1 MDYNALPS
9 LRSISTQAR
18 ITISCMFNPLALPAS
33 DAAVSYFATQNSVL
47 SVDRLYYAYPNQ
59 PNVLKGLHLQVSGG
73 EKVGLIGPN
82 GAGKTSLFLAICG
95 ALSPQSGEIMLFNC
109 PVHPGNFRPEVGLVF
124 QNPNDE
130 LFSLSV
136 RDDIAFGPL
145 NMGLSDHEVEARVKE
160 ALMLTGVSEL
170 AERPPHHLS
179 GGEKRMVAIACV
191 LSMRPQLIL
200 YDEPSANL
208 DIRSRRRLIQFL
220 QAAQQTILVSSH
232 DLELILEVCDRVILL
247 DQGEIIAD
255 GPVHKVMCNASLME
269 AHGLEKPNSL
279 RQMG

>member
-1 MDYNALPS
+1 ML
-9 LRSISTQAR
+9 
-18 ITISCMFNPLALPAS
+18 NPLALFTS
-33 DAAVSYFATQNSVL
+33 DASVSLFATQNCAL
-47 SVDRLYYAYPNQ
+47 SVYDLSFAYPDHLQ
-59 PNVLKGLHLQVSGG
+59 VLKGLNFQVSVG

-82 GAGKTSLFLAICG
+82 GAGKTSLFLSICG
-95 ALSPQSGEIMLFNC
+95 ALSPLSGEVMIFNH
-109 PVHPGNFRPEVGLVF
+109 PVHPGDFRPEIGLVF
-124 QNPNDE
+124 QNPNDQ

-145 NMGLSDHEVEARVKE
+145 NMGLSADEVEARVQE

-170 AERPPHHLS
+170 ADRPPHHLS
-179 GGEKRMVAIACV
+179 GGEKRMAAIASV
-191 LSMRPQLIL
+191 LAMRPQLML

-220 QAAQQTILVSSH
+220 QASQQTIMVSSH
-232 DLELILEVCDRVILL
+232 DLDLILEVCDRVILL

-255 GPVHKVMCNASLME
+255 GSAHEVMRDASLME

-279 RQMG
+279 RQTS

>member
-1 MDYNALPS
+1 MASS
-9 LRSISTQAR
+9 LLGFAVGELTQFFEAPG
-18 ITISCMFNPLALPAS
+18 CMLNPLALFTLDAS
-33 DAAVSYFATQNSVL
+33 VSLFATQNCAL
-47 SVDRLYYAYPNQ
+47 SVYDLSFAYPDHLQ
-59 PNVLKGLHLQVSGG
+59 VLKGLNFQVSVG

-82 GAGKTSLFLAICG
+82 GAGKTSLFLSICG
-95 ALSPQSGEIMLFNC
+95 ALSPLSGEVMLFNH
-109 PVHPGNFRPEVGLVF
+109 PVHPGDFRPEIGLVF
-124 QNPNDE
+124 QNPNDQ

-145 NMGLSDHEVEARVKE
+145 NMGLSADEVEARVQE

-170 AERPPHHLS
+170 ADRPPHHLS
-179 GGEKRMVAIACV
+179 GGEKRMAAIASV
-191 LSMRPQLIL
+191 LAMRPQLML

-220 QAAQQTILVSSH
+220 QASQQTIMVSSH
-232 DLELILEVCDRVILL
+232 DLDLILEVCDRVILL

-255 GPVHKVMCNASLME
+255 GSAHEVMRDASLME

-279 RQMG
+279 RQTS

>member
-1 MDYNALPS
+1 
-9 LRSISTQAR
+9 
-18 ITISCMFNPLALPAS
+18 MFNPLALPAS
-33 DAAVSYFATQNSVL
+33 DAAVSCFATQNSVL
-47 SVDRLYYAYPNQ
+47 SVDHLYYAYPNQ

-124 QNPNDE
+124 QNPNDQ

-145 NMGLSDHEVEARVKE
+145 NMGLSDHEVEARVQE

-255 GPVHKVMCNASLME
+255 GPVHEVMRNASLME

>member
-1 MDYNALPS
+1 
-9 LRSISTQAR
+9 
-18 ITISCMFNPLALPAS
+18 MFNPITLSAPDAS
-33 DAAVSYFATQNSVL
+33 VSYFSTQNCVL
-47 SVDRLYYAYPNQ
+47 RVYDLSYAYPDQ
-59 PNVLKGLHLQVSGG
+59 PNVLKGLNLQVLAG

-82 GAGKTSLFLAICG
+82 GAGKTSLFHCICG
-95 ALSPQSGEIMLFNC
+95 ALSPKSGEIILFNR
-109 PVHPGNFRPEVGLVF
+109 PVRSGDFRPEVGLVF
-124 QNPNDE
+124 QNPTDQ

-145 NMGLSDHEVEARVKE
+145 NMGLSEPEIEARVEE

-170 AERPPHHLS
+170 ADRPPHHLS
-179 GGEKRMVAIACV
+179 GGEKRMVAIASI
-191 LSMRPQLIL
+191 LAMRPQLII

-220 QAAQQTILVSSH
+220 QAAPQTILVSSH

-247 DQGEIIAD
+247 DQGQIVAN
-255 GPVHKVMCNASLME
+255 GPTHEVMQNASLME

-279 RQMG
+279 IQMGC

>member
-1 MDYNALPS
+1 ML
-9 LRSISTQAR
+9 
-18 ITISCMFNPLALPAS
+18 NPLALSTS
-33 DAAVSYFATQNSVL
+33 DASVSFFATQNCALNVYDL
-47 SVDRLYYAYPNQ
+47 FYAYPNH
-59 PNVLKGLHLQVSGG
+59 PHVLKGVNFQVSVG

-95 ALSPQSGEIMLFNC
+95 ALSPQSGEIMLFNH
-109 PVHPGNFRPEVGLVF
+109 PLHPGDFRPEVGLVF
-124 QNPNDE
+124 QNPNDQ

-145 NMGLSDHEVEARVKE
+145 NMGLSEHEVDVRVQE
-160 ALMLTGVSEL
+160 SLMLTGVSEL
-170 AERPPHHLS
+170 ADRPPHHLS
-179 GGEKRMVAIACV
+179 GGEKRMAAIASV
-191 LSMRPQLIL
+191 LAMRPQLVL

-220 QAAQQTILVSSH
+220 QSAQQTILVSSH

-247 DQGEIIAD
+247 DQGEVVAD
-255 GPVHKVMCNASLME
+255 GSAHEVMRNASLME

-279 RQMG
+279 KQMG